1 MTDAFNAVTDNPAQ
15 HRYELTENGLTA
27 FATYR
32 RGEGVVVIPHVEA
45 PAGLQGTGA
54 AGRLMEGV
62 VEHVRAERLKLV
74 PSCSYAEAWLKRHPE
89 HADVLA

>member
-1 MTDAFNAVTDNPAQ
+1 MSSPSNPVTDNAAR
-15 HRYELTENGLTA
+15 HRFELVENGMTA
-27 FATYR
+27 FADYR
-32 RGEGVVVIPHVEA
+32 RADGVIVIPHVEA

-62 VEHVRAERLKLV
+62 VEHVRAEHLKIV
-74 PSCSYAEAWLKRHPE
+74 PTCPYADAWLKRHPE